1 MTSDADRLGTRA
13 SAIYCLVVLTIVY
26 CFAFVDRQIMNMLV
40 GPIRSQFGVDDLQI
54 GYLIGPAFIVSF
66 MLVGLPAGLAVDRLN
81 RRRLVI
87 AAGILWSAGTTAAA
101 FATRFDTLV
110 LTRVLVG
117 GAEAVL
123 FPAGMSL
130 IADLFDKRHLPIAY
144 SSFLAAPYLGG
155 GMALIAGGV
164 VLAKTEAVSSVTL
177 PILGPVVGWQ
187 STFLIVGVA
196 GLLPVLLMF
205 TVREPARPIDQQHG
219 SLSLADGLRF
229 MLVRWRFYAFFF
241 PGMSIAG
248 LVMAMVAAWAP
259 TYLQRT
265 FAMPPAQ
272 IGLTYGI
279 YVLLAGLA
287 GGIAGPVVNLW
298 LARRFPRSTMWTA
311 CIGPALILAFILL
324 FSISRSRDA
333 ALVCLALFTF
343 SYSFPLSV
351 AGTSLQIMT
360 PPNLRGLAAGIYL
373 VSNSILGYA
382 LGPTLVP
389 LAARYVFGGETHLGE
404 AIKLVGVA
412 CGLISLAGVV
422 MAALGFR
429 RHQQP

>member
-1 MTSDADRLGTRA
+1 MTPASPPMTRA
-13 SAIYCLVVLTIVY
+13 AAIYCLVVLTIVY

-40 GPIRSQFGVDDLQI
+40 GPIRTRFGVNDLQI
-54 GYLIGPAFIVSF
+54 GYLIGPAFTISF

-87 AAGILWSAGTTAAA
+87 AAGILWSIGTIAAA
-101 FATRFDTLV
+101 FATQFETLV
-110 LTRVLVG
+110 LTRVIVG

-130 IADLFDKRHLPIAY
+130 IADLFDKKHLPIAY
-144 SSFLAAPYLGG
+144 STFLAAPYIGG

-164 VLAKTEAVSSVTL
+164 VLAKTEAISSVTL
-177 PILGPVVGWQ
+177 PVLGTIVGWQ
-187 STFLIVGVA
+187 STFLIVGLA
-196 GLLPVLLMF
+196 GLAPILLMF
-205 TVREPARPIDQQHG
+205 TVREPARPIDADNSAT
-219 SLSLADGLRF
+219 SLIDGLRF

-248 LVMAMVAAWAP
+248 LVMAMAAAWAP

-265 FAMPPAQ
+265 YAMPPAQ

-287 GGIAGPVVNLW
+287 GGIAGPIVNIW

-311 CIGPALILAFILL
+311 CVGPALILLFILS
-324 FSISRSRDA
+324 FSMARSPGT
-333 ALVCLALFTF
+333 ALICLALFTF

-351 AGTSLQIMT
+351 AGTSLQVMT
-360 PPNLRGLAAGIYL
+360 PPSLRGLAAGIYL
-373 VSNSILGYA
+373 VSNSLLGYA

-389 LAARYVFGGETHLGE
+389 LTAQHILGGEAYLGE
-404 AIKLVGVA
+404 AMKLVGVS
-412 CGLISLAGVV
+412 CGLISLGFVV
-422 MAALGFR
+422 LAAFGFR
-429 RHQQP
+429 RHLR

>member
-1 MTSDADRLGTRA
+1 MPPDAARPTTRA
-13 SAIYCLVVLTIVY
+13 RAIYCLIVLTVVY

-40 GPIRSQFGVDDLQI
+40 GPIRNQFDVTDLQI
-54 GYLIGPAFIVSF
+54 GYLIGPAFIISF

-87 AAGILWSAGTTAAA
+87 AAGILWSVGTTAGA
-101 FATRFDTLV
+101 FATSFDTLV
-110 LTRVLVG
+110 MTRVLVG

-130 IADLFDKRHLPIAY
+130 IADLFDKKHLPIAY
-144 SSFLAAPYLGG
+144 STFLAAPYLGG
-155 GMALIAGGV
+155 GMALIAGGM
-164 VLAKTEAVSSVTL
+164 VLARTEAISTVTL
-177 PILGPVVGWQ
+177 PVLGSIVGWQ
-187 STFLIVGVA
+187 STFLIVGLA
-196 GLLPVLLMF
+196 GLAPVLLMV
-205 TVREPARPIDQQHG
+205 TVREPARPVDANHG
-219 SLSLADGLRF
+219 TLSLADGLRF
-229 MLVRWRFYAFFF
+229 MLARWRFYAFFF

-265 FAMPPAQ
+265 FGLPPAQ

-287 GGIAGPVVNLW
+287 GGIAGPVINLW
-298 LARRFPRSTMWTA
+298 LSRRFPRSTMWTA
-311 CIGPALILAFILL
+311 CIGPALILVFMLM
-324 FSISRSRDA
+324 FSLAQSPGMELI
-333 ALVCLALFTF
+333 CLALFTF

-373 VSNSILGYA
+373 VSNSLLGYA

-389 LAARYVFGGETHLGE
+389 LAARLIFGGEVYLGE
-404 AIKLVGVA
+404 AMKLVGVA
-412 CGLISLAGVV
+412 CGLISLAGVIL
-422 MAALGFR
+422 AALGFR
-429 RHQQP
+429 RYQQ